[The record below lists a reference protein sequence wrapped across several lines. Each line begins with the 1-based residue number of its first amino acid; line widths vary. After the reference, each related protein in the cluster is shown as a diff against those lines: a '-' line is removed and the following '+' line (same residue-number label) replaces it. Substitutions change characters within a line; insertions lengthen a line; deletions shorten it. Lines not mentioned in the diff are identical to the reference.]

1 MTAEKHNPI
10 QAIVAKFHETPPVRV
25 VDIAVSLGL
34 AVWEVDLPR
43 DISGKIMKDSKHGG
57 NSGYSVLINSNDSL
71 VRKRFTVGHEIGHFV
86 LHRSQIGD
94 GLVDDAMYRSG
105 LSTWAEVQANKAAA
119 DILMPY
125 SLIDKAVQSG
135 TKSIED
141 LAALFVVSRQAMAIR
156 LGLPT

>member
-1 MTAEKHNPI
+1 MTADKSNPI
-10 QAIVAKFHETPPVRV
+10 QAIVMKFHDNPPVRV
-25 VDIAVSLGL
+25 VDLAGSLGL
-34 AVWEVDLPR
+34 GVWEVDLPK

-57 NSGYSVLINSNDSL
+57 KAGYSILINANDSL
-71 VRKRFTVGHEIGHFV
+71 VRKRFTVAHEIGHFV

-125 SLIDKAVQSG
+125 DLIDKAVQSG
-135 TKSIED
+135 AKSIDD
-141 LAALFVVSRQAMAIR
+141 LAALFVVSKQAMAIR